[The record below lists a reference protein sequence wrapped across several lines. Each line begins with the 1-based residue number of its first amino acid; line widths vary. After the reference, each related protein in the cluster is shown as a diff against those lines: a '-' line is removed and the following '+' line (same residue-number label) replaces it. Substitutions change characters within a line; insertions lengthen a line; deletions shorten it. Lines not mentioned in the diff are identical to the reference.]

1 MNLYTRALKY
11 IDMNRVK
18 ELRDN
23 RIAEQIALA
32 EKQYLLYFTDNTI
45 PKYYDW
51 ETGQFN
57 VTPLAE
63 VKSAVLKRLEEIDD
77 ALSEGMTMKDFK
89 YLYSDGVGSQILS
102 ISPTLVSSTFAQD
115 LISASGEVTSH
126 MFGPDFP
133 GSHINSIGDFDKP
146 ESLSKADINMMA
158 VPTPAGDAIAW
169 NPFDQTLPTNYQL
182 GNSTPVGTS
191 TFDNTAALMVSRG
204 ETTDTHTD
212 IYYTPNIS
220 QTDDVITLQ
229 SGGSRT
235 AGGSGDYQEL
245 DAEDLMRLTGLYV
258 GNNITKPNS
267 RSTNLPGESPG
278 GDNADQKFVV
288 PNLQPMPYGYDMEG
302 PDPDFPDENTD
313 YGEPRNVVPML
324 RTFNNKSAGDQITFE
339 WELNAGN
346 TNVSNP
352 SNNMGDGDFDTSS
365 WVYING
371 DNKFYKLA
379 NIYDHD
385 TLRIGDDDFYADT
398 VGGHYDDDGDAVG
411 FDAGDRRQDDN
422 AGRKSIRPA
431 FRSGG
436 SGKANGSFAYTVK
449 SGDID
454 SNGNFKMWI
463 LMSLTNRSSDS
474 LRITGM
480 TGTASA
486 ADKRKQGAGQLGQ
499 TTDAYDLGYRVQTP
513 EEIRKLLKGVDVDEL
528 KILSGDV
535 DITAG
540 EFKKVLEK
548 NPQVASAFK
557 KLLTQ
562 GMVFKD
568 YLTGNLP
575 DVIDNKYLGQ
585 KYVNSIFKDAEINSN
600 GTISVGDNIV
610 GTGGKATYD
619 KKTGEVTI
627 PFNYDFKKNTEEFRD
642 PSKAGHLEGPMGQ
655 VRKAVL
661 NAVGDYNVD
670 ATPVTGLPAPLNA
683 VDTFSGIM
691 FGAAIAASKAL
702 GGAKHKPG
710 NVTMSADKLEKINP
724 LLHAQLVGFGR
735 KLKEELYPGQPS
747 PNGFPDTPPPKMAPN
762 GYHPEFGKRSDRYR
776 TLDPISAKTMNKV
789 GTDDPK
795 TNKQVAAAAK
805 KPKVNESTWDK
816 LKRHRPRG

>member
-1 MNLYTRALKY
+1 MSLYTRARRH

-18 ELRDN
+18 ELYDN

-32 EKQYLLYFTDNTI
+32 EKQYLLYFTENTI

-63 VKSAVLKRLEEIDD
+63 IKGTVLKRLEEIES
-77 ALSEGMTMKDFK
+77 ALAEGMKMKDFN
-89 YLYSDGVGSQILS
+89 YLYGGEIGSQILS

-158 VPTPAGDAIAW
+158 VPTPSGNAISW
-169 NPFDQTLPTNYQL
+169 NSFDQTLPSSSILT
-182 GNSTPVGTS
+182 NSTPSGESQTA
-191 TFDNTAALMVSRG
+191 TAARMVSRG

-229 SGGSRT
+229 SGDFRT
-235 AGGSGDYQEL
+235 ATSSGDYEEL
-245 DAEDLMRLTGLYV
+245 DADDFLKLTGLV
-258 GNNITKPNS
+258 VSDNTKPE
-267 RSTNLPGESPG
+267 L
-278 GDNADQKFVV
+278 K
-288 PNLQPMPYGYDMEG
+288 PMPYGYDMEG
-302 PDPDFPDENTD
+302 PDPEFPDENDD
-313 YGEPRNVVPML
+313 YGEPMNVVPML
-324 RTFNNKSAGDQITFE
+324 RTFNNKSAGDQITFD
-339 WELNAGN
+339 WEFNVGN
-346 TNVSNP
+346 NNVSNP
-352 SNNMGDGDFDTSS
+352 NNTMGAGDLDTSS

-385 TLRIGDDDFYADT
+385 TLRIGDDDFYSDT
-398 VGGHYDDDGDAVG
+398 VGGHYDEYGDAVG
-411 FDAGDRRQDDN
+411 FDYGDTRQDDN

-463 LMSLTNRSSDS
+463 LMSLTNRSSDN
-474 LRITGM
+474 LRITGL
-480 TGTASA
+480 TGTTSA
-486 ADKRKQGAGQLGQ
+486 AGKRKQAAGQLGK
-499 TTDAYDLGYRVQTP
+499 TTDAYDLGYRAQTP
-513 EEIRKLLKGVDVDEL
+513 EELKKLLKGVDVDEF

-548 NPQVASAFK
+548 SPQVASAFK
-557 KLLTQ
+557 KLKTQ
-562 GMVFKD
+562 GKVFYD
-568 YLTGNLP
+568 YLRGNLP

-600 GTISVGDNIV
+600 GTMSVGDNIV

-627 PFNYDFKKNTEEFRD
+627 PFNYDFKKNTEEFQD
-642 PSKAGHLEGPMGQ
+642 PSKDGHLEGPMGQ

-661 NAVGDYNVD
+661 NAVGEYNVD

-683 VDTFSGIM
+683 VDTFAGIL
-691 FGAAIAASKAL
+691 FGGAVAAAKAL

-710 NVTMSADKLEKINP
+710 KVTMSADKLEKINP
-724 LLHAQLVGFGR
+724 TLHAQIVGLGV
-735 KLKEELYPGQPS
+735 KEELYSGQPS
-747 PNGFPDTPPPKMAPN
+747 PNGFPDTPPPKMIN
-762 GYHPEFGKRSDRYR
+762 GYHPEFGKRANRYR
-776 TLDPISAKTMNKV
+776 RLDPVSAVVMNKV
-789 GTDDPK
+789 GTDDPE
-795 TNKQVAAAAK
+795 TNKQVADAAK

-816 LKRHRPRG
+816 LKRHRPSG